1 MPDEEPLLDVDRLD
15 EIVALLGDELPPL
28 LEKSITNLSRNLGL
42 LERDGTTIPDFGR
55 AAHAIASSSLQLGL
69 RALGLRAR
77 RLEGSARTLSPEAR
91 IPEVLALRALADR
104 STVALREYLARG
116 A

>member
-28 LEKSITNLSRNLGL
+28 LEESITNLSRNLAL
-42 LERDGTTIPDFGR
+42 LEHDGTAIADFGR

-77 RLEGSARTLSPEAR
+77 QLEASARTLDAAAR
-91 IPEVLALRALADR
+91 IADVGGLRALADR
-104 STVALREYLARG
+104 STVALRAHLAQSR
-116 A
+116 